1 MCGIWAVFGSET
13 NLHTMCAK
21 AFIKITHRGPDAWRV
36 EYDKQVKNCCVGFH
50 RLTIV
55 DCTYGMQ
62 PMKLHQF
69 PHRSLICNGELYNQ
83 KELKKEHDFN
93 YETFSDVE
101 CIFHLYEKFGIEK
114 CVKSL
119 DGVFAFCILDI
130 PKKKVF
136 LGRDPYGVRPLFR
149 VLSENGVLGICSE
162 AKGLTGISEDLN
174 GYKKKLEPFP
184 PGTYE
189 EYDLLDNGTVKL
201 VHSQKFF
208 SPGDK
213 PSFKTFVPWEEII
226 PNQHK
231 ENVAKLI
238 TMAVKKRLMADRRIG
253 CLLSGGLDSSLVA
266 ALLVKEAKKINIPYK
281 IQSFAIGME
290 GSPDLAKAQQVAK
303 YIGTE
308 HHEIIFTEEDV
319 AQVLDDV
326 IYTLETPDIT
336 TVRASIGMYLISKY
350 ILDNTDTTVV
360 FSGEGA
366 DEVAQG
372 YIYFRDAPS
381 AKEAH
386 EDSLRLLR
394 EIYLFDGLRADRT
407 MAAQSLELRVP
418 FLDLQFTHYYLN
430 TELEIRQPKDGIEK
444 YLLRSA
450 FENTDILPHDIL
462 WRHKEA
468 FSDGVASKKKSL
480 FVILQEIVDKRMTE
494 PFDLEATAKKYPH
507 CTPKTKEALYY
518 REIFEKSYPKLAE
531 SFLPYYWMPRWVEG
545 ITDPSARFIKHY
557 AADQEQQ

>member
-226 PNQHK
+226 PNQHQ
-231 ENVAKLI
+231 ENVAKLL